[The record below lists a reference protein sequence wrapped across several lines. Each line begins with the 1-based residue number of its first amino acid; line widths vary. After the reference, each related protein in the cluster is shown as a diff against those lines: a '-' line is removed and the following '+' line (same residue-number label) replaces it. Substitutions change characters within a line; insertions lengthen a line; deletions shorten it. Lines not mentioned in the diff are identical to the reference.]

1 MEYEKDPN
9 KKPYKSVL
17 SNALWS
23 LRGMVSGTPVSLL
36 VMVLEVPLAVFLAWG
51 QVRLPALVVGEVTRG
66 ESIRHAAV
74 AVGLFLLAMLTATV
88 LRDTCETVT
97 GVLLQFYRSLR
108 GCELDRKTM
117 GCRYQT
123 LERKE
128 TRDLG
133 KRAGWST
140 WMWNGV
146 QPLSDV
152 PRRSLKLAENVLC
165 YALLGTVLS
174 GVSPWLV
181 VLLTLAPAVNILC
194 ARAYRKWQYA
204 ARPARTDLSRRLS
217 YVCTEPAD
225 FAAWKDIRV
234 YGMAGWFRRLYR
246 DLLDRDLV
254 WTGRDMTRELLVKLA
269 DLLVILLRDGA
280 AYAVLIAEAVRGQI
294 TAEQFV
300 LYFAAVSSFADFV
313 GGIVSQ
319 WNAMANASLFV
330 SDFRE
335 YLDLPEDVPE
345 GTRSA
350 GDHLDRT
357 PEIVFDHVSFRY
369 SGAEADTIHDLSLT
383 IAPGEKIA
391 LVGLNGAGKTTLVK
405 LLCGLYVPT
414 AGEIRVNG
422 VPVGD
427 FKPEEYYKLFA
438 PVFQDTGTG
447 PFTILETVTSRMDGG
462 GDRERAEVCLRDAG
476 LGDKIASLPKGMDTV
491 LDKQLDRD
499 GTDLSG
505 GERQKLM
512 LARAMYKDAPVLV
525 LDEPTAALDPI
536 AENEIYLQYNAM
548 TAGKT
553 ALFISHR
560 LASTRF
566 CDRILFLRDGEIAE
580 MGTHDEL
587 MAPGGEYSKLFE
599 IQSCWYRDDYKGGAA
614 Q

>member
-1 MEYEKDPN
+1 MEYEKDSN

-23 LRGMVSGTPVSLL
+23 LRGMISGTPLSLL
-36 VMVLEVPLAVFLAWG
+36 VMLLEVPLAVFLAWG

-66 ESIRHAAV
+66 ESLRHAAV
-74 AVGLFLLAMLTATV
+74 SVGLFLLAVLIATV
-88 LRDTCETVT
+88 LRDTCEAVL

-108 GCELDRKTM
+108 SSELDRKTM

-123 LERKE
+123 LEKKE

-133 KRAGWST
+133 KRAGRST

-152 PRRSLKLAENVLC
+152 PRRSLKLTENILC

-204 ARPARTDLSRRLS
+204 VRPARTDLSRRLD
-217 YVCTEPAD
+217 YVCAKPAD
-225 FAAWKDIRV
+225 LAAWKDIRV
-234 YGMAGWFRRLYR
+234 YGMAGWFRALYR

-254 WTGRDMTRELLVKLA
+254 WTGRDRTRELLVKLA

-280 AYAVLIAEAVRGQI
+280 AYAVLIARALRGEV

-313 GGIVSQ
+313 GGIVSE
-319 WNAMANASLFV
+319 WNAMVSASLFV

-350 GDHLDRT
+350 ADLLDRA

-391 LVGLNGAGKTTLVK
+391 LVGLNGAGKTTLMK
-405 LLCGLYVPT
+405 LLTGLYVPT

-422 VPVGD
+422 VPAGD
-427 FKPEEYYKLFA
+427 FRLEEYYKLFA

-447 PFTILETVTSRMDGG
+447 PFTILETVTGRTDGG
-462 GDRERAEVCLRDAG
+462 GDRARAEACLRDAG
-476 LGDKIASLPKGMDTV
+476 LGNKLDSLPKGSDTV

-505 GERQKLM
+505 GEKQKLM
-512 LARAMYKDAPVLV
+512 LARAIYKNAPILV

-536 AENEIYLQYNAM
+536 AENQIYLQYNAM

-553 ALFISHR
+553 SLFISHR

-566 CDRILFLRDGEIAE
+566 CDRIVFLKDGEITE
-580 MGTHDEL
+580 LGTHDEL
-587 MAPGGEYSKLFE
+587 MALGGEYSRLYE
-599 IQSCWYRDDYKGGAA
+599 IQSCWYRDDYKGGSEE
-614 Q
+614 

>member
-1 MEYEKDPN
+1 MEYEKNPN

-17 SNALWS
+17 SNAWWS
-23 LRGMVSGTPVSLL
+23 LRGMIHGTPLSLL

-66 ESIRHAAV
+66 ESLRHAAL

-88 LRDTCETVT
+88 LRDTCETVID
-97 GVLLQFYRSLR
+97 VLLQFYRSLR
-108 GCELDRKTM
+108 SCELDRKTM
-117 GCRYQT
+117 GFRYQT

-133 KRAGWST
+133 ERAGRST

-152 PRRSLKLAENVLC
+152 PRRSLKLAENLLC

-204 ARPARTDLSRRLS
+204 ARPARTDLSRRLR
-217 YVCTEPAD
+217 YVCAEPAD

-234 YGMAGWFRRLYR
+234 YGMAGWFRALYR
-246 DLLDRDLV
+246 DLLDRDLA
-254 WTGRDMTRELLVKLA
+254 WTGKDGTREFLVKLA

-280 AYAVLIAEAVRGQI
+280 AYAVLITEALRGQI

-313 GGIVSQ
+313 GGIVSE
-319 WNAMANASLFV
+319 WNGMANASLFV

-335 YLDLPEDVPE
+335 YLDLAEDVPE
-345 GTRSA
+345 GTRST
-350 GDHLDRT
+350 GDFLDRA

-369 SGAEADTIHDLSLT
+369 NSAQHDTIHDISLT

-414 AGEIRVNG
+414 GGEIRVNG
-422 VPVGD
+422 VPMGD
-427 FKPEEYYKLFA
+427 FRLEEAYKLFA

-447 PFTILETVTSRMDGG
+447 PFTILETVTGRTDGG
-462 GDRERAEVCLRDAG
+462 GDRARAEACLRRAG
-476 LGDKIASLPKGMDTV
+476 LGDKLDSLPRGMDTN
-491 LDKQLDRD
+491 LDKQLDKD

-512 LARAMYKDAPVLV
+512 LARALYKNAPVLV

-536 AENEIYLQYNAM
+536 AENKIYLQYNAM

-580 MGTHDEL
+580 IGTHEEL
-587 MAPGGEYSKLFE
+587 IALGGAYSKLFE
-599 IQSCWYRDDYKGGAA
+599 IQSCWYRDDYKGGGEE
-614 Q
+614 